1 MSQDSFL
8 PADYTAPTSS
18 TGNYTKLADG
28 ETRLRLLSNPV
39 IGCEY
44 WNKDGKPVRLLHH
57 PAGRPADMRDA
68 DSSGRA
74 EKIKEFWA
82 MKAYNYTAG
91 QMQIFQITQAQIKTQ
106 LAELSKDADW
116 GHPKTYDIKIIRSG
130 KGLETK
136 YSVTPVP
143 AKPVTDEVKTAFA
156 AAPINL
162 EALFSGADPFASNGT
177 AAPSAGGAATAQ
189 APPTTPPPVAA
200 PPANR
205 PNANV
210 PEKINDLP
218 F

>member
-28 ETRLRLLSNPV
+28 ETRLRILSNPV

-44 WNKDGKPVRLLHH
+44 WNKDGKPVRLRQL
-57 PAGRPADMRDA
+57 PQGRPADMRDA
-68 DSSGRA
+68 DSQGRA

-82 MKAYNYTAG
+82 MKAYNYAEK
-91 QMQIFQITQAQIKTQ
+91 QMQVFQVTQAQIKTQ

-116 GHPKTYDIKIIRSG
+116 GHPKNYDIKIIRSG

-136 YSVTPVP
+136 YSVTPVVP
-143 AKPVTDEVKTAFA
+143 KPVSEEVKTAFTA
-156 AAPINL
+156 TPINL
-162 EALFSGADPFASNGT
+162 DALFTGADPFASNGT
-177 AAPSAGGAATAQ
+177 VAPSPVGATPAQ
-189 APPTTPPPVAA
+189 APAAPAPPVAA
-200 PPANR
+200 PAANR
-205 PNANV
+205 PNAGI
-210 PEKINDLP
+210 PEEVGDLP